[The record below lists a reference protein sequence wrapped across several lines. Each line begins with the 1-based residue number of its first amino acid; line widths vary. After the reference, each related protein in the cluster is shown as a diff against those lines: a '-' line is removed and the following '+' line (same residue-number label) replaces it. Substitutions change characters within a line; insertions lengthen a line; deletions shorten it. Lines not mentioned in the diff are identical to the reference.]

1 MQLQRV
7 GCVAATFW
15 LIILPC
21 TCEDAMF
28 LPMHGSGDMAH
39 GNMESPHEQRRLQDV
54 NYTNQLAAAL
64 MVEFAVLFVVL
75 VLVAPI
81 VFCVGNLIGGL
92 IYSKCPKCRPPL
104 EDARRRSGGPDFE
117 YGLLEGCCQSGHIS
131 FWGCCCPHVLWSA
144 MASSPKSRFWGLTFW
159 QMLTLRLG
167 LTVGTLILLVFCPV
181 LVGLLSIPFIVMNVL
196 HRQHLRQKFG
206 LEHSTCSIVFSDVYT
221 WLCCQPCATIQEALQ
236 VGYTGDPSL
245 EGPLHDD
252 SARNVP
258 LQMHLNTMDV

>member
-7 GCVAATFW
+7 GCVAATLS

-28 LPMHGSGDMAH
+28 LPMHGSGDVAH
-39 GNMESPHEQRRLQDV
+39 GNMESPHEQRRLQDG
-54 NYTNQLAAAL
+54 YTNQLAAGFLA
-64 MVEFAVLFVVL
+64 EFAVLLVVF

-81 VFCVGNLIGGL
+81 VLCIGNLIGGL

-104 EDARRRSGGPDFE
+104 EDTRRRSGGPDFE

-131 FWGCCCPHVLWSA
+131 FCGCCCSHVLWSA

-159 QMLTLRLG
+159 QMLHLRLG
-167 LTVGTLILLVFCPV
+167 LTVGMLILVVLCPI
-181 LVGLLSIPFIVMNVL
+181 LVGFLSIFFIVMNVL

-206 LEHSTCSIVFSDVYT
+206 LEHSTCSIVFWDVCT

-236 VGYTGDPSL
+236 VGYTGDPTL
-245 EGPLHDD
+245 EGLQDD

-258 LQMHLNTMDV
+258 LQMHITDP